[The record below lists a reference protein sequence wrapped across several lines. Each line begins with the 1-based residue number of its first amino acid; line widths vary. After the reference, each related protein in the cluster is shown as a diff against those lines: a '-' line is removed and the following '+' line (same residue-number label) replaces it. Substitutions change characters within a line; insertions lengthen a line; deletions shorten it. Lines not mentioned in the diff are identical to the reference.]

1 MQYVQFVDLKEA
13 YRVRQFGYELAE
25 ADRVN
30 RLRGRTDEAW
40 LKELKQVWGVR
51 EPDPYYFETALRLQK
66 KLHEAEI
73 TFCFIGGL
81 AIQRWGEV
89 RRTVDI
95 DLTAI
100 CDLGQEEE
108 ILEKLESILDPRVDN
123 IEWMVKSARLYL
135 GITDD
140 GRQTDISLGYIPYE
154 KRLMKRAVSVDFGVA
169 EPLLCCSAEDLVIL
183 KTVAGRNIDWSDLRR
198 IIQVSGPEI
207 DWKLVFDELIPLL
220 EIVEKSE
227 AETQLRELL
236 EKEN

>member
-1 MQYVQFVDLKEA
+1 MQYIQFVDLKEA

-30 RLRGRTDEAW
+30 RLRGRTDEDW
-40 LKELKQVWGVR
+40 LKELKLVWAVR

-95 DLTAI
+95 DLTAL

-108 ILEKLESILDPRVDN
+108 ILEKLEGILNPRVDN
-123 IEWMVKSARLYL
+123 IRWMVQAARLYL
-135 GITDD
+135 GVTDD
-140 GRQTDISLGYIPYE
+140 GRNTDISLGYIPYE
-154 KRLMKRAVSVDFGVA
+154 KRLLERAVKVDFNVA
-169 EPLLCCSAEDLVIL
+169 EPLVCCSAEDLVIL
-183 KTVAGRNIDWSDLRR
+183 KTVAGRDIDWSDIRR
-198 IIQVSGPEI
+198 IIQVSGRQI
-207 DWKLVFDELIPLL
+207 DWELVFSELKMLL
-220 EIVEKSE
+220 EMAEKPE
-227 AETQLRELL
+227 AVMQLRELL
-236 EKEN
+236 EREN

>member
-1 MQYVQFVDLKEA
+1 MQYIRIVDLKEA

-30 RLRGRTDEAW
+30 RLRGRTDEDW
-40 LKELKQVWGVR
+40 LKELKLVWAVR

-95 DLTAI
+95 DLTVL

-108 ILEKLESILDPRVDN
+108 ILEKLEGILNPRVDN
-123 IEWMVKSARLYL
+123 IRWMVQTARLFL
-135 GITDD
+135 GVTDD
-140 GRQTDISLGYIPYE
+140 GRNTDISLGYVPYE
-154 KRLMKRAVSVDFGVA
+154 KRLMERAVKVDFNVA
-169 EPLLCCSAEDLVIL
+169 EPLVCCSAEDLVIL
-183 KTVAGRNIDWSDLRR
+183 KTVAGRDIDWSDIRR
-198 IIQVSGPEI
+198 IIQVSGREI
-207 DWKLVFDELIPLL
+207 DWDLVFSELEPLL
-220 EIVEKSE
+220 QL
-227 AETQLRELL
+227 AENPESAEQLRELL
-236 EKEN
+236 EREK

>member
-1 MQYVQFVDLKEA
+1 MQYIQIVDLKEA

-30 RLRGRTDEAW
+30 RLRGRTDEDW
-40 LKELKQVWGVR
+40 LKELKLVWAVR

-95 DLTAI
+95 DLTVL

-108 ILEKLESILDPRVDN
+108 ILEKLEGILNPRVDN
-123 IEWMVKSARLYL
+123 IRWMVQTARLFL
-135 GITDD
+135 GVTDD
-140 GRQTDISLGYIPYE
+140 GRNTDISLGYVPYE
-154 KRLMKRAVSVDFGVA
+154 KRLMERAVKVDFNVA
-169 EPLLCCSAEDLVIL
+169 EPLVCCSAEDLVIL
-183 KTVAGRNIDWSDLRR
+183 KTVAGRDIDWSDIRR
-198 IIQVSGPEI
+198 IIQVSGREI
-207 DWKLVFDELIPLL
+207 DWDLVFSELEPLL
-220 EIVEKSE
+220 QL
-227 AETQLRELL
+227 AENPESAEQLRELL
-236 EKEN
+236 EREK